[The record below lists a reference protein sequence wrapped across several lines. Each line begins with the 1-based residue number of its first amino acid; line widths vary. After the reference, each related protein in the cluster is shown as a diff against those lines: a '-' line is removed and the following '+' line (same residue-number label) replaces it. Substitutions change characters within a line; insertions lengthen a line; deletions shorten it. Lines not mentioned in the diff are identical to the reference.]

1 MIQNYFKTLLR
12 NMRKHKLHTAINLVG
27 MAVAFTC
34 TILLLLLV
42 YFQYSFDSFHQ
53 NKERLYQVYNY
64 SIGPQGEERSGSLP
78 YPAAPTFKGENIGIE
93 KAARYKHG
101 GRGIRTGGKEL
112 DVVIQLTDPDFFSM
126 FSFPVVAG
134 NKASPLQDA
143 AALVLTEQAAKNIFG
158 EEPAVGKTVS
168 ANIGGEWK
176 TLQVSAVVQDF
187 PEASS
192 IKFDALARI
201 EAAPDYA
208 AGKARWD
215 AWHHAVYVQLVPAVS
230 KETVE
235 KSLRFITAKYNPAD
249 TAFMKAK
256 GYSRDEAG
264 DWHSLRLLPLRDVH
278 FDAALSGGGM
288 SKASLYVLMLISGVI
303 MLIACFN
310 FINLNIGLAFTR
322 TKEMGVRKCLGAGK
336 RQVWLQVWGESF
348 FTVFVA
354 MLIGAAATLF
364 ITRYLSK
371 TTRAGITASPLFQPA
386 FLVILVA
393 LLFLVSFLSSGY
405 PAAVMSRLKAVEI
418 LKGTI
423 SLKRPGFFR
432 NALITVQFVIACVLI
447 CATLVIYRQFQHMRH
462 APLGYTTTSLISIPV
477 HNTADGKNIAA
488 RLRMRL
494 VNQSAIV
501 SVSGSAINLG
511 IGKDGS
517 SSQMGIGFDFNG
529 RPVRTDFM
537 PVDYDILKT
546 LGIPLKEGRDFT
558 AAYASDTSEA
568 VIVTESMAR
577 QLTDGNAL
585 GLQVLHDSTSP
596 RWHVVGV
603 IPDFHL
609 YSMHQKAGAL
619 TLALTQSPDLSYILI
634 RVATQ
639 NAGATMDL
647 VKSAYAQVE
656 PGVDFKGSYVDE
668 NIGRWYEKERMLSR
682 MFSIAAGIAILLSC
696 MGLFG
701 IAFIVIRQRVKEIG
715 VRKVLGASVGS
726 VAVLVLREFI
736 RPVVV
741 AIVLALPIAWWATS
755 KWLEDFEYRTPV
767 SWIIFL
773 AGAGIAIAI
782 AVATVGFQALRA
794 AGANPVK
801 SLRTE

>member
-12 NMRKHKLHTAINLVG
+12 NMRKHKLHTAINIIG
-27 MAVAFTC
+27 MAVAFRC

-42 YFQYSFDSFHQ
+42 YFQYSFDDFHH

-64 SIGPQGEERSGSLP
+64 SIGPQGEERSGSMP
-78 YPAAPTFKGENIGIE
+78 YPAAPTLKGEDIGIE
-93 KAARYKHG
+93 KATRYKHG
-101 GRGIRTGGKEL
+101 GRGIRAGAKEL
-112 DVVIQLTDPDFFSM
+112 DVFIQLVDGDFLSM

-134 NKASPLQDA
+134 NTTSPLQDA
-143 AALVLTEQAAKNIFG
+143 DALVLTEHSAKKIFG
-158 EEPAVGKTVS
+158 AEAAVGKTVS

-176 TLQVSAVVQDF
+176 TVQVSAVVQDF
-187 PEASS
+187 PDASS

-208 AGKARWD
+208 AGKNRWD
-215 AWHHAVYVQLVPAVS
+215 ATHHAVYVQLAPAAA

-235 KSLRFITAKYNPAD
+235 KSLRFVTAKYNPAD

-256 GYSRDEAG
+256 GYTRDAAG
-264 DWHSLRLLPLRDVH
+264 DWHSMRLLPLRDVH
-278 FDAALSGGGM
+278 FDAALGGRGM
-288 SKASLYVLMLISGVI
+288 SKGALYILMLISSVI

-336 RQVWLQVWGESF
+336 RQVWGQVWGESF

-354 MLIGAAATLF
+354 LLIGGAATLF
-364 ITRYLSK
+364 ITRYLAK
-371 TTRAGITASPLFQPA
+371 TTRAGVTAAPLFQPG
-386 FLVILVA
+386 FLLILAA
-393 LLFLVSFLSSGY
+393 LLFLVSFLASGY
-405 PAAVMSRLKAVEI
+405 PALVMGRLKAVEI
-418 LKGTI
+418 LKGKI

-432 NALITVQFVIACVLI
+432 NALITAQFVIACVLI
-447 CATLVIYRQFQHMRH
+447 CATLVIYRQFQHMRN
-462 APLGYTTTSLISIPV
+462 APLGYTTSSLVSIPV
-477 HNTADGKNIAA
+477 HNTGDGRRIVA
-488 RLRMRL
+488 RMRTRL
-494 VNQSAIV
+494 ANQASII

-517 SSQMGIGFDFNG
+517 SSQVGIGFDYNG
-529 RPVRTDFM
+529 RPIQTAFM

-546 LGIPLKEGRDFT
+546 LDIPLKDGRDLRT
-558 AAYASDTSEA
+558 DYAGDSSEA
-568 VIVTESMAR
+568 VIVTESMAK
-577 QLTDGNAL
+577 QLSDGNAL
-585 GLQVLHDSTSP
+585 GLEVLHDSTQP
-596 RWHVVGV
+596 RWNVVGV

-609 YSMHQKAGAL
+609 YSLHQKAGAL
-619 TLALTQSPDLSYILI
+619 TLALTRSNDLSYILI

-639 NAGATMDL
+639 NARATMDL
-647 VKSAYAQVE
+647 IKATYAAVE
-656 PGVDFKGSYVDE
+656 PGVEFRGSYVDE
-668 NIGRWYEKERMLSR
+668 NIERWYEKERMLSR

-726 VAVLVLREFI
+726 VAALVLREFI
-736 RPVVV
+736 KPVAV

-767 SWIIFL
+767 SWILFL
-773 AGAGIAIAI
+773 AGAFIAIS
-782 AVATVGFQALRA
+782 TLR
-794 AGANPVK
+794 
-801 SLRTE
+801 